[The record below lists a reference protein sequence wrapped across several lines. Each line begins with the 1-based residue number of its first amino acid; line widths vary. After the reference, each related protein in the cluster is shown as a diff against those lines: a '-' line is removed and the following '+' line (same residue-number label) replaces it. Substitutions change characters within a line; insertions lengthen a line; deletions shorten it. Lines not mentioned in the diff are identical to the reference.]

1 MIVFMVGLLK
11 VMKIIKMFALSA
23 TGNITMYKAVNTAT
37 AATWNGRLDIALS
50 DRLRQD
56 LKVKLR
62 KIFIQFTLIEI
73 KV

>member
-1 MIVFMVGLLK
+1 MVVFMVGLLK

-23 TGNITMYKAVNTAT
+23 TGNITTYAAVNTDT

-62 KIFIQFTLIEI
+62 KIFIQFTLIKI